1 MMMSTTLSD
10 SPLSETPA
18 PAQSKRQ
25 LPLFLRNKKTLV
37 GVVILGFFVL
47 VAIFGPLLAPY
58 SPSAESTAKGM
69 SVAAPSLSHLLGTD
83 QLGRDV
89 LSQVLIGTRTTMLI
103 GVVTGVIA
111 TFLAVVVGVSAG
123 YLGAKWD
130 EFLSLLSNLFLVFPA
145 LPFLIVVLGAFPGT
159 GQVPIIAMLSLLG
172 WPWGAR
178 VIRAQTLS
186 LRNKDFVAA
195 AQETGE
201 SSWKIIF
208 YDIVPNQIS
217 LIAASFVSAVL
228 YAIGASVGL
237 DFLGIGNT
245 STWSLGTILYWAQN
259 GNALELGAWWW
270 FAIPGVLIALIGTGL
285 VLVNFGLDELGNPRL
300 RDSGAVSRING
311 RLWSPSDPTA
321 VQALVKTGGRS
332 WRRRGHD
339 TLVPRTDEISNSSLS
354 GDGTNSVSFESLQRV
369 DGHDRSGSALVN
381 AVDVHQSGG
390 LNGQVHGASTDSNIL
405 EIRDLSIAYRSG
417 TGDLKA
423 VNNVNLAIRQAEIIG
438 LAGESGSGKSTLA
451 YGTCRLLRP
460 PAVITSGSAIYRGS
474 RRGASELDL
483 MKVSAGDLDR
493 LRWREIS
500 IVFQSAMNAL
510 NPVLRIEDQLLDPI
524 ERHLDLSRD
533 EARDRINEVIDLVN
547 IPRNRLRSYPHEL
560 SGGMRQR
567 VMIAMALTVNPRLII
582 MDEPTTALDV
592 VVQRDILAQ
601 ISELKDR
608 LGFSVLFIT
617 HDLSLLVELADRLAI
632 MYAGSLMEIGETSD
646 VVARIGHPYTEG
658 LLNSFP
664 PLHGPRRSLAGIPGT
679 PPDLRD
685 AVQGCPF
692 VPRCRYSDDACT
704 KIHPTLLTLDCG
716 HGLGHMSACPF
727 PERIRGTATD
737 VGVVGDMTASRD
749 RGSYDSV

>member
-1 MMMSTTLSD
+1 
-10 SPLSETPA
+10 
-18 PAQSKRQ
+18 
-25 LPLFLRNKKTLV
+25 
-37 GVVILGFFVL
+37 
-47 VAIFGPLLAPY
+47 
-58 SPSAESTAKGM
+58 
-69 SVAAPSLSHLLGTD
+69 
-83 QLGRDV
+83 
-89 LSQVLIGTRTTMLI
+89 
-103 GVVTGVIA
+103 
-111 TFLAVVVGVSAG
+111 
-123 YLGAKWD
+123 
-130 EFLSLLSNLFLVFPA
+130 LSLLSNLFLVFPA
-145 LPFLIVVLGAFPGT
+145 LPFLIVVLGAFPDT
-159 GQVPIIAMLSLLG
+159 GQVPVIAMLSLLG

-208 YDIVPNQIS
+208 YELVPNQIS
-217 LIAASFVSAVL
+217 LIAATFVGAVL

-270 FAIPGVLIALIGTGL
+270 FATPGVLIALIGTGL

-321 VQALVKTGGRS
+321 VQALVIAGGRS
-332 WRRRGHD
+332 WRRRANN
-339 TLVPRTDEISNSSLS
+339 TLATRTDDISNSSLNVDACKTAPLNVDAS
-354 GDGTNSVSFESLQRV
+354 NKVSLGFVQFADGR
-369 DGHDRSGSALVN
+369 DRSSAPLVN
-381 AVDVHQSGG
+381 GLDVQQSGG
-390 LNGQVHGASTDSNIL
+390 LNGQVHGSSTDSNIL

-417 TGDLKA
+417 VGDLNA
-423 VNNVNLAIRQAEIIG
+423 VNNVNLTIRKGEIIG

-460 PAVITSGSAIYRGS
+460 PAVITSGSAIYRGT
-474 RRGASELDL
+474 RQGAAELDL
-483 MKVSAGDLDR
+483 MKMSGDELDR

-524 ERHLDLSRD
+524 DRHLNLSRD
-533 EARDRINEVIDLVN
+533 EAGDRINEVIDLVN

-567 VMIAMALTVNPRLII
+567 VMIAMALTVNPQLII

-608 LGFSVLFIT
+608 LDFSVLFIT

-632 MYAGSLMEIGETSD
+632 MYAGRLMEIGDTAD
-646 VVARIGHPYTEG
+646 VVSRIGHPYTEG

-664 PLHGPRRSLAGIPGT
+664 PLHGPRRELAGIPGT

-692 VPRCRYSDDACT
+692 APRCRYSDDACT
-704 KIHPTLLTLDCG
+704 KIDPRLLTLDYG
-716 HGLGHMSACPF
+716 HGLNHMSACPF
-727 PERIRGTATD
+727 PERIRGTAAD
-737 VGVVGDMTASRD
+737 VDVVDDMTAFGD
-749 RGSYDSV
+749 RGSDGNV